1 MNLILL
7 YNTSGVEI
15 RNETKSSKIQLQFVL
30 LLEKYLRSHL
40 EPDDAKKQFHRGL
53 MLLHDIERTYELS
66 EKRLKL

>member
-15 RNETKSSKIQLQFVL
+15 RNETESSKIQLQYVL
-30 LLEKYLRSHL
+30 LLEKYLKSHL
-40 EPDDAKKQFHRGL
+40 EQDDAKKKFHRSL
-53 MLLHDIERTYELS
+53 MLLHDIERTHELS